1 MDVMKNGIRNLRAGV
16 FGLLAVAVVS
26 LASAHE
32 VVTGKAG
39 RLGVTFLRDDVI
51 HFRFAPPDA
60 TLNFD
65 SALAAKCEMVAKRD
79 EDYALVKQMRTDEA
93 ARVTVT
99 GPSLAV
105 TVDRDT
111 LAFKIV
117 GADGKPL
124 FASTDR
130 PFTAEG
136 PARRLSLQR
145 DVAGTEHFF
154 GLGNVRGKN
163 FTTLDHRGTVYDLWL
178 HDDNVHAIVPL
189 WYSSSGYGVY
199 VCNSHRGRVSFK
211 EDYGIALDGGEMDFY
226 FFWGP
231 AFKTILMRWSELAGR
246 MHLPPRSALG
256 LTYRGWGNATAADVE
271 KIVVEQLE
279 NGIKIDTAG
288 AEPGW
293 HTRAYPCSYV
303 WSGKFPDP
311 KGFVSRLHAHGVKV
325 NLWEH
330 PYVSPA
336 SPIIKAI
343 EPYGL
348 WGGKIGSRQWE
359 NGSRHKYGFGGFV
372 PDMTL
377 EAARD
382 IYWRHHRDAIVSLGV
397 DGFKV
402 DETDSF
408 SANASLDLY
417 FPGGLSCN
425 AYHNLLGTLTVNFLH
440 ARYRRD
446 FNRRSFMYSRG
457 NYAGMQ
463 RWATAAYTDFYGF
476 PQFVM
481 SLIAQSYSG
490 TYYTP
495 EIRDVSTPSD
505 VDYMRR
511 AQMMFLTPFAQAD
524 EWQKPTCVL
533 RRSAAVVA
541 CYREYNAL
549 HYALIPYL
557 YSLFREQ
564 NETGV
569 GVLRALGLEFPSDPK
584 TQGIADAFMLG
595 PSLLVHPVAS
605 LEPTA
610 AVEVYLPAG
619 EEWMDY
625 REGKV
630 YPGGQT
636 IVYTCDAKTLP
647 LFVRVGA
654 VIPLGHYG
662 KNTSEVVDPTFT
674 LAVFPPR
681 RAHTASFTA
690 YEDDGISFDY
700 EKGVFAETPV
710 TVKTDADRIDIRL
723 AARRG
728 TYKVG
733 PRACELKV
741 HVTTA
746 PQAVQL
752 DGRPLAAA
760 DSLAT
765 LANCGGWFFDAHERA
780 FETTVRIRFPDDGKP
795 HTISL
800 AGTRHK

>member
-1 MDVMKNGIRNLRAGV
+1 MSVLSAL
-16 FGLLAVAVVS
+16 LLAAT
-26 LASAHE
+26 L
-32 VVTGKAG
+32 
-39 RLGVTFLRDDVI
+39 RGVTVENDTARLAVDFRAPDVVHFRAAPAGAPFEDPARKVTCGLVATADAECPAVAGEIVRDD
-51 HFRFAPPDA
+51 AA
-60 TLNFD
+60 LTLSS
-65 SALAAKCEMVAKRD
+65 SAL
-79 EDYALVKQMRTDEA
+79 
-93 ARVTVT
+93 RVR
-99 GPSLAV
+99 
-105 TVDRDT
+105 VDRAT
-111 LAFKIV
+111 LAFSV
-117 GADGKPL
+117 WTADGTRV
-124 FASTDR
+124 FASADR
-130 PFTAEG
+130 PFAFDG
-136 PARRLSLQR
+136 RARKASFRR
-145 DVAGTEHFF
+145 DVRGVERFF
-154 GLGNVRGKN
+154 GLGNVPGRRFEK
-163 FTTLDHRGTVYDLWL
+163 LDHRDTVYDLWL
-178 HDDNVHAIVPL
+178 SDDNVHAVIPL
-189 WYSSSGYGVY
+189 WYSSQGYGLY
-199 VCNSHRGRVSFK
+199 ACSSNRGQVDFTEGYSLSL
-211 EDYGIALDGGEMDFY
+211 EAGEMDFY
-226 FFWGP
+226 FLWGP
-231 AFKTILMRWSELAGR
+231 SFKRILGSWSELAGR
-246 MHLPPRSALG
+246 MRLPPRYALG
-256 LTYRGWGNATAADVE
+256 LTYRGFGGWRDEDLVRAVTAQQEAGIRLDV
-271 KIVVEQLE
+271 VGV
-279 NGIKIDTAG
+279 
-288 AEPGW
+288 EPGW
-293 HTRAYPCSYV
+293 HTWAYPCSFV
-303 WSGKFPDP
+303 WSEKFPDP
-311 KGFVSRLHAHGVKV
+311 RGFVARMHGLGLKV

-330 PYVSPA
+330 PYVSTNAPFRA
-336 SPIIKAI
+336 AI
-343 EPYGL
+343 GPYGL
-348 WGGKIGSRQWE
+348 DGADVGTREWE
-359 NGSRHKYGFGGFV
+359 NGTKYKYGFGGFI
-372 PDMTL
+372 PDMTMP
-377 EAARD
+377 EARD
-382 IYWRHHRDAIVSLGV
+382 VYWNHHRAALVDLGV

-408 SANASLDLY
+408 SANRSTEKR

-584 TQGIADAFMLG
+584 AQGIADAFMLG

-630 YPGGQT
+630 YPGDQT

-752 DGRPLAAA
+752 DGRPLAPA

-765 LANCGGWFFDAHERA
+765 LANRGGWFFDAHERA

-800 AGTRHK
+800 SGAYNM